1 MRSTADVYRFFVSPY
16 HPDVLRQ
23 PEAGVVNDR
32 DDRLRHALTWNV
44 FRTLEQIN
52 PAFWLRPLVARI
64 GAMTDGYVSAPHV
77 CQIACWDWLDP
88 APVARLRRHRRA
100 AVRADVVID
109 TDDTVMTFL
118 VPRVDEV
125 TSIVLSDT
133 AEGGLLDLAEATSYK
148 GGVRASYVGIVLPP
162 GADNDMWMT
171 RVNRR
176 ARAVQRV
183 LESSGYGIRNAGG
196 IGALGWHDM
205 RAILDDAGRAHSLA
219 DSERSLATAV
229 SRWMTQRLSRQRTF
243 YGSEPVSLELL
254 NR

>member
-1 MRSTADVYRFFVSPY
+1 MRSTEDVYRFFVSPY

-23 PEAGVVNDR
+23 PEANAVIDR

-52 PAFWLRPLVARI
+52 PAFWLRPLVARL
-64 GAMTDGYVSAPHV
+64 GAMTDEYDSAPHV

-88 APVARLRRHRRA
+88 APSARLRRQRRA

-125 TSIVLSDT
+125 TSLVLSDT

-162 GADNDMWMT
+162 GADTDVWMT

-176 ARAVQRV
+176 GRAVQRV
-183 LESSGYGIRNAGG
+183 FAASGYGIRNAGG
-196 IGALGWHDM
+196 IGALGWLDL

-219 DSERSLATAV
+219 TSERTRATEV
-229 SRWMTQRLSRQRTF
+229 SRWMTDRLSRQRIL
-243 YGSEPVSLELL
+243 YGPEAMAL
-254 NR
+254 NC